1 VPQKKKRSRTW
12 LKKLLLLIFTPILI
26 WLAAFIIWFRWDA
39 IRVLFTKPEEPPKA
53 SAGRARQTDDS
64 RGAEA
69 RLDKPPR
76 EAIFEEDRRNL
87 EEILKSK

>member
-1 VPQKKKRSRTW
+1 VPQKKKRSRSW
-12 LKKLLLLIFTPILI
+12 LKKLLLLILTPIFI
-26 WLAAFIIWFRWDA
+26 WLAAFIIWFRWDD
-39 IRVLFTKPEEPPKA
+39 IRVLFNKPEEPPKA
-53 SAGRARQTDDS
+53 SDGRTRQIDDS

-76 EAIFEEDRRNL
+76 ENIFEEDRRKL